1 MYIMGYP
8 QNQIHMYILKIN
20 LNMVMIYYFTHSQMS
35 ESAKDVLSHVGQH
48 YSIIIFMV
56 GPLLVRRL
64 VVGEQARKSSEDAEA
79 V

>member
-20 LNMVMIYYFTHSQMS
+20 LNMIYYFTHSQMS
-35 ESAKDVLSHVGQH
+35 ESAKDVLSQVSQH

>member
-20 LNMVMIYYFTHSQMS
+20 LNMIYYFTHSQMS
-35 ESAKDVLSHVGQH
+35 ESAKDVLSHVSQH